1 MTIFEKRYNSSNA
14 IVGILFLVAVLFL
27 LFWLAKSLFTI
38 LAWLAP
44 ALFIAA
50 IIIDYRSVL
59 NYGKWLLNQLK
70 NNTLNGILFSILT
83 VVGFPVVSLLLFGRA
98 LLSKKM
104 KSLEKSY
111 IERREGT
118 YTEYEIVE
126 DQEARLDLPP
136 LEKRNQQSKDDYEQL
151 FD

>member
-14 IVGILFLVAVLFL
+14 IVGILFLLAVLFV
-27 LFWLAKSLFTI
+27 LFWLAKSVFTI

-50 IIIDYRSVL
+50 LIIDYRSVL

-70 NNTLNGILFSILT
+70 NNTLNGIVFSILT
-83 VVGFPVVSLLLFGRA
+83 VVGFPVVALLLFGRA
-98 LLSKKM
+98 LLTKKM
-104 KSLEKSY
+104 KALEKSY
-111 IERREGT
+111 IEQREGA
-118 YTEYEIVE
+118 YVDYEIVDE
-126 DQEARLDLPP
+126 QEIILDLPP
-136 LEKRNQQSKDDYEQL
+136 LEKRKEPEKDDYEQL